1 MTIGVYR
8 LYVSHAWAADPAFA
22 NVIAALDAN
31 SAFLY
36 RLDRLSAEDLPVAMD
51 GGERNAVRVAMTQA
65 HVMLAPFAP
74 SGTGNQPAGGT
85 DATGILLHDTEM
97 ALARTGFRRRIP
109 VLGIAMGATVAV
121 DLAEAAR
128 LGFDCVVAI
137 EPAALTCAIQE
148 LAEGAAAER
157 RAANAIALQTP
168 LADLAEQ
175 RAAPAGGMR
184 PAMVPVA
191 APMAGL
197 STGPRAL
204 PVTQII
210 EAFRELVAARQSHKP
225 AT

>member
-8 LYVSHAWAADPAFA
+8 LYVSHAWAADPTFA

-148 LAEGAAAER
+148 LAEEAAAER

-168 LADLAEQ
+168 LAEQ
-175 RAAPAGGMR
+175 RAAPAGGLR

-191 APMAGL
+191 APMAG
-197 STGPRAL
+197 SATGPRAL
-204 PVTQII
+204 PVNQII
-210 EAFRELVAARQSHKP
+210 EAFRELVAARQLHKP